1 MKNQTTDDAIGFQL
15 VTVARLLRQRFE
27 AALAEADLNMTP
39 GEARTL
45 LMADRH
51 GALRQNELAA
61 ALSIEPMSL
70 VAHLDRLEA
79 SGMVERQP
87 DPDDRRSKRVHVTAL
102 ARPQLKRI
110 ARVLNQA
117 REGTM
122 KDFSSED
129 TARLH
134 DYLQRMSRNL
144 SAAGTGSGGH

>member
-45 LMADRH
+45 LMADRQ

-122 KDFSSED
+122 QDFSSED

>member
-1 MKNQTTDDAIGFQL
+1 MNKQLNDDAIGFQL
-15 VTVARLLRQRFE
+15 VTVARLMRQRFE
-27 AALAEADLNMTP
+27 AALADAELNMTP

-45 LMADRH
+45 MMADRL
-51 GALRQNELAA
+51 GAVRQNELAA

-70 VAHLDRLEA
+70 VAHLDKLEA
-79 SGMVERQP
+79 SGMIERQP
-87 DPDDRRSKRVHVTAL
+87 DPADRRSKRVHVTAL

-122 KDFSSED
+122 QDFSSED

-134 DYLQRMSRNL
+134 DYLQRMCRNL
-144 SAAGTGSGGH
+144 TAPAAEGTQR

>member
-1 MKNQTTDDAIGFQL
+1 MNNQTTDDAIGFQL

-122 KDFSSED
+122 QDFSSED

>member
-1 MKNQTTDDAIGFQL
+1 MKEQIIDDAIGFQL

-27 AALAEADLNMTP
+27 SALAAAELDMTP

-45 LMADRH
+45 LRAERL
-51 GALRQNELAA
+51 GSLRQNELAA

-79 SGMVERQP
+79 SGMIERRP
-87 DPDDRRSKRVHVTAL
+87 DPSDRRSKRVHVTAL

-122 KDFSSED
+122 QDFSSED

-144 SAAGTGSGGH
+144 AASDAGSAER

>member
-79 SGMVERQP
+79 SGMDERQP